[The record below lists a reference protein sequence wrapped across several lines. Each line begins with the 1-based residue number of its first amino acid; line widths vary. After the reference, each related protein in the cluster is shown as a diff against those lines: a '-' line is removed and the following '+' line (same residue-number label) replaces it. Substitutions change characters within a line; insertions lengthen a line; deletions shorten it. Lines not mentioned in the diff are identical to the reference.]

1 MPYQVQPGEEGCDQ
15 ATILGDGVN
24 PGQSMGIRVSVFHCT
39 VELYFAVVVT
49 CKLTKFIL
57 IFMLCMYLSELDV
70 DVLASP
76 VIYFPCHLL
85 LLFRSHTEAH
95 DPVRRTVEP
104 GERRRTRQNSFKYM
118 MPNQQGVK
126 FTVCKEMFLHTLGYT
141 TNANLV
147 RRMRKGRESRQALA
161 PVPKR
166 SGGTTFQFNRDVSAL
181 RHPLPFL

>member
-1 MPYQVQPGEEGCDQ
+1 
-15 ATILGDGVN
+15 
-24 PGQSMGIRVSVFHCT
+24 
-39 VELYFAVVVT
+39 
-49 CKLTKFIL
+49 
-57 IFMLCMYLSELDV
+57 MLCMYLSELDV

-147 RRMRKGRESRQALA
+147 RRMRKGRESGQALA

-166 SGGTTFQFNRDVSAL
+166 SGGTTFQFNRDVSTL